1 VLTKALLPVACAAL
15 ALAACATTPQ
25 PPTPP
30 LAKAQRPAIGCVP
43 DTATRLPMKGSECA
57 GFGVRFT
64 DQQLSSTGQ
73 PYAEQELRALET
85 SVMTGGVR

>member
-1 VLTKALLPVACAAL
+1 
-15 ALAACATTPQ
+15 
-25 PPTPP
+25 
-30 LAKAQRPAIGCVP
+30 
-43 DTATRLPMKGSECA
+43 MKGSECA